1 MPKEWDHLMKW
12 LAHANPQHLVSLL
25 MKDALFESEAI
36 NELQVQSREIQ
47 ADILYNILWKRQRA
61 ILHAEFQRRRDAD
74 IGRRVWEY
82 NALTE
87 CLKQVPVYSFVIY
100 LVKDS
105 GIVQPP
111 YRRVLP
117 DGSISHVFYYTNV
130 YLWELPASAFKGP
143 GREGLLPL
151 LPLTKNGARREVIE
165 EMIEELQAAHKQD
178 LLALAYSFAAL
189 VLQKKEDRQWL
200 KRRFEMLSDI
210 LEDSWAF
217 QELKER
223 AEKRAIE
230 KAREEVRQEVRQE
243 VREEVR
249 EEVRQEV
256 REEARRE
263 ARQEAEREV
272 KQRVEQARR
281 EVERELSQK
290 MEQEVEQLKRE
301 LVQQLAR
308 QMEREVAR
316 MQEEEARKALQ
327 QGRLVQER
335 ETLEQ
340 YVQAHFPALLPLLQ
354 ERAESIQNLGT
365 LRQLL
370 FHLLEARG
378 EDEARSLILTAN
390 DQAE

>member
-36 NELQVQSREIQ
+36 NELQVRSREIQ
-47 ADILYNILWKRQRA
+47 ADILYNITWKRQSA

-74 IGRRVWEY
+74 IGRRAWEY

-117 DGSISHVFYYTNV
+117 DGSVSHVFYYTNV

-189 VLQKKEDRQWL
+189 VLQKKEDCQWL

-217 QELKER
+217 QDLKER
-223 AEKRAIE
+223 AEKRA
-230 KAREEVRQEVRQE
+230 
-243 VREEVR
+243 
-249 EEVRQEV
+249 
-256 REEARRE
+256 REEARQQ
-263 ARQEAEREV
+263 AKREV
-272 KQRVEQARR
+272 EQRVEQAKREAEQRVEQAKR

-290 MEQEVEQLKRE
+290 MEQEVEQLKQE
-301 LVQQLAR
+301 LMQQLAR

-316 MQEEEARKALQ
+316 MQEEEARKSLQ

-340 YVQAHFPALLPLLQ
+340 YVQSHFPALLPLLR
-354 ERAESIQNLGT
+354 ERTESIQNPGT

-390 DQAE
+390 DQTE

>member
-36 NELQVQSREIQ
+36 NELQVRSREIQ
-47 ADILYNILWKRQRA
+47 ADILYNITWKRQSA

-74 IGRRVWEY
+74 IGRRAWEY

-117 DGSISHVFYYTNV
+117 DGSVSHVFYYTNV

-189 VLQKKEDRQWL
+189 VLQKKEDCQWL

-217 QELKER
+217 QDLKER
-223 AEKRAIE
+223 AEKRA
-230 KAREEVRQEVRQE
+230 
-243 VREEVR
+243 
-249 EEVRQEV
+249 
-256 REEARRE
+256 REEARQQ
-263 ARQEAEREV
+263 AKREV
-272 KQRVEQARR
+272 EQRVEQAKREAEQRVEQAKREAEQRVEQAKR

-290 MEQEVEQLKRE
+290 MEQEVEQLKQE
-301 LVQQLAR
+301 LMQQLAR

-316 MQEEEARKALQ
+316 MQEEEARKSLQ

-340 YVQAHFPALLPLLQ
+340 YVQSHFPALLPLLR
-354 ERAESIQNLGT
+354 ERTESIQNPGT

-390 DQAE
+390 DQTE

>member
-1 MPKEWDHLMKW
+1 
-12 LAHANPQHLVSLL
+12 
-25 MKDALFESEAI
+25 
-36 NELQVQSREIQ
+36 VQSREIQ

-256 REEARRE
+256 REEVRQEVREEARRE

-272 KQRVEQARR
+272 EQRVEQARREVEQRVEQARR

>member
-117 DGSISHVFYYTNV
+117 DGSVSHVFYYTNV

-223 AEKRAIE
+223 AEKRARE
-230 KAREEVRQEVRQE
+230 K

-249 EEVRQEV
+249 EEVREQM
-256 REEARRE
+256 RREARQE

-272 KQRVEQARR
+272 EQRVEQARR

-290 MEQEVEQLKRE
+290 MEQEVEQLKQE

-308 QMEREVAR
+308 QMEREVAKMR
-316 MQEEEARKALQ
+316 EEEARKALQ
-327 QGRLVQER
+327 QGRLVEER

-340 YVQAHFPALLPLLQ
+340 YVQAHFPALFPLLQ
-354 ERAESIQNLGT
+354 ERAESIQDPGT
-365 LRQLL
+365 LRRLL
-370 FHLLEARG
+370 FHLLEARSEG
-378 EDEARSLILTAN
+378 EARSIILTAH